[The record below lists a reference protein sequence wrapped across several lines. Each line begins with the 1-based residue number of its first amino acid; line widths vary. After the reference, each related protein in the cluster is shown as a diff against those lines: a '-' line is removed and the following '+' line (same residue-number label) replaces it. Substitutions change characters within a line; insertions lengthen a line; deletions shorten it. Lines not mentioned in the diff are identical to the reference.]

1 MKKTISTPPSIAL
14 HLKRQHLKENLDLN
28 LSTMTFSP
36 SQLLKV
42 VTVHSGLA
50 SLEGATRANMD
61 DDDEG
66 DADEDSLPADTPVTS
81 GGGLNTPDY
90 EHLLNVISDG
100 FNKLIATFYNNNA
113 SAIIGASL
121 ARVKE
126 SYEEIINSIVEN
138 LSQ

>member
-1 MKKTISTPPSIAL
+1 MKKTISTPPSIVL
-14 HLKRQHLKENLDLN
+14 NLKRQHLKENLNLN

-66 DADEDSLPADTPVTS
+66 
-81 GGGLNTPDY
+81 
-90 EHLLNVISDG
+90 
-100 FNKLIATFYNNNA
+100 FNSK
-113 SAIIGASL
+113 
-121 ARVKE
+121 
-126 SYEEIINSIVEN
+126 
-138 LSQ
+138 